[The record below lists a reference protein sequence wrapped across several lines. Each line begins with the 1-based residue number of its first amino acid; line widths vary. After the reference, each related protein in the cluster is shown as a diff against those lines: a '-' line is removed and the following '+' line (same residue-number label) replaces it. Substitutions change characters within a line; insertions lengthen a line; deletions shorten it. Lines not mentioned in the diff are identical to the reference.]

1 MFLAPVTTDEI
12 TGIIEKF
19 KSNSSGW
26 DGIKPNI
33 IKQIYPNM
41 LEPLCHIIN
50 LSFDKGCVP
59 DQLQIP
65 NVVPFF
71 LNGDAK
77 LIANYRPISV
87 LPVFSKIFERLT
99 YIRLTKYVTKTT
111 SSLTL
116 NLYLKKV
123 ILHTWL

>member
-1 MFLAPVTTDEI
+1 
-12 TGIIEKF
+12 
-19 KSNSSGW
+19 
-26 DGIKPNI
+26 
-33 IKQIYPNM
+33 M

-50 LSFDKGCVP
+50 LSLDKGCVP
-59 DQLQIP
+59 DQLQTP

-99 YIRLTKYVTKTT
+99 YIRLTKYVTKT
-111 SSLTL
+111 L